1 VNRTPISSIMLIGLI
16 IASVP
21 AGSAAGLGSPAPYPA
36 VRALTLDDP
45 LFVQQQAELA
55 DFHQIALAKSNPV
68 FPPVSLFSYQK
79 RPGEDL
85 FSLNARLG
93 LRYETLATLNGAS
106 SREDFDARARIL
118 LPGQDGL
125 FVSNPPRGDL
135 EDMVLASRLADG
147 KKPLPLRLSRD
158 GRPADVLYFPG
169 EAFTSI
175 ERAYFLGILFR
186 LPIAKGKVSSMFG
199 MRADPFTGAREFHA
213 GLDLAAPEGTEVRAA
228 RDGTVEEA
236 GTSDVLGRY
245 IVLAHPGGFQTI
257 YGHLSSISVTI
268 KQKVSAGALIGAVG
282 QTGRATGAHLH
293 FEVRKKGGAEDPF
306 PLLAMKKH

>member
-1 VNRTPISSIMLIGLI
+1 MLLGLFFASAPI
-16 IASVP
+16 
-21 AGSAAGLGSPAPYPA
+21 GSAAGLGSPAPYPV

-55 DFHQIALAKSNPV
+55 DFHQIALAKSNPE

-106 SREDFDARARIL
+106 SKEDFDARARIL
-118 LPGQDGL
+118 LTGQDGL
-125 FVSNPPRGDL
+125 FISNPPRGDL

-147 KKPLPLRLSRD
+147 KKPLSLRLARD
-158 GRPADVLYFPG
+158 GGPAAILYFPG

-186 LPIAKGKVSSMFG
+186 LPISKGQVSSMFG
-199 MRADPFTGAREFHA
+199 MRSDPFTGTREFHA
-213 GLDLAAPEGTEVRAA
+213 GLDLAAPEGTEVHAA

-268 KQKVSAGALIGAVG
+268 EQKVSAGAVIGAVG
-282 QTGRATGAHLH
+282 HTGRATGAHLH
-293 FEVRKKGGAEDPF
+293 FEVRKKGSAEDPF